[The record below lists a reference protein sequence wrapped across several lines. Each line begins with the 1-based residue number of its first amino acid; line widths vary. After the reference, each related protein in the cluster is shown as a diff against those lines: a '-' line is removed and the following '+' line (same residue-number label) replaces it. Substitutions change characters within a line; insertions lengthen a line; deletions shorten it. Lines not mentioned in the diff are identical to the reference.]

1 MSMDAVH
8 GTPGRLAGV
17 IGWPLGHSISPAFQ
31 QPAFDACGLVVSYR
45 AVPVPPEDLE
55 EFIAGLRTS
64 DAPVWL
70 GVNVTIPHK
79 EAVAKLV
86 DDVTEEARLIGAV
99 NTVICNGGRLTGHN
113 TDAEGFLRGLTVDG
127 KFDPAGARTLVIG
140 SGGASR
146 AICVALLQAGVH
158 KLSIANRSPERAE
171 ALVWHLQGAFP
182 GREIEPLPFDA
193 GVFRELLRS
202 TDLLVNTTSIG
213 MAHGPSPETSP
224 VPGDAIGPGLVVYD
238 LVYNPVETPLLRAAR
253 KAGAVP
259 VEGLPMLIYQGAASF
274 RRWTGVVAP
283 VDVMFAHGRRALA
296 ARNS

>member
-1 MSMDAVH
+1 MIMGARS
-8 GTPGRLAGV
+8 GSPERRAGV

-31 QPAFDACGLVVSYR
+31 QPAFDACGLAVSYQ
-45 AVPVPPEDLE
+45 AIPVPPEGLE
-55 EFIAGLRTS
+55 EFISGLRTS
-64 DAPVWL
+64 AAPVWL

-99 NTVICNGGRLTGHN
+99 NTVICEDGRLTGHN

-127 KFDPAGARTLVIG
+127 KFDPVGARTLVIG

-158 KLSIANRSPERAE
+158 KLSVANRSPERAE
-171 ALVWHLQGAFP
+171 SLVWHLQGAFP

-193 GVFRELLRS
+193 GVFRELLGS

-213 MAHGPSPETSP
+213 MAHGPSPDTSP
-224 VPGDAIGPGLVVYD
+224 VPVDAIRSGLVVYD
-238 LVYNPVETPLLRAAR
+238 LVYNPAETPLLRAAR
-253 KAGAVP
+253 MAGARP

-274 RRWTGVVAP
+274 TRWTGVEAP
-283 VDVMFAHGRRALA
+283 VDVMFAHGRRALV